1 MVNIVEANVS
11 IIRGVQRLVH
21 FFVRFGRVL
30 SATPSQCRSMG
41 VFRFA
46 LYASTTLY
54 YRYRHHRSTVLT
66 SKLDVYIALLFYSR
80 RFGVV
85 VTPLTFDTIARWNPT
100 IFLIRSS
107 GSNCGM
113 IKIIW
118 YFVYCRVDV
127 GEDMIFQRGIK
138 LYILCFIVKET
149 FNSLSFYEI
158 VLDYCYSS
166 RNTPNLRRN
175 IRTCIWRIHCQN
187 LQSMLR
193 FSHNIF
199 MNLII
204 MI

>member
-11 IIRGVQRLVH
+11 IIRDIQRLVH
-21 FFVRFGRVL
+21 SFVRFGHVL
-30 SATPSQCRSMG
+30 SATPSQCCSMG

-66 SKLDVYIALLFYSR
+66 SKLDIALLFYSR

-85 VTPLTFDTIARWNPT
+85 VTPVTFDTIARWNPT

-127 GEDMIFQRGIK
+127 GEDMNFQHGIK
-138 LYILCFIVKET
+138 LYKYASSLEKRLILYLFIK
-149 FNSLSFYEI
+149 LY
-158 VLDYCYSS
+158 
-166 RNTPNLRRN
+166 
-175 IRTCIWRIHCQN
+175 
-187 LQSMLR
+187 
-193 FSHNIF
+193 
-199 MNLII
+199 
-204 MI
+204 

>member
-11 IIRGVQRLVH
+11 IIRGIQRLVH
-21 FFVRFGRVL
+21 FFVRSGRVL
-30 SATPSQCRSMG
+30 SATPSQCCSMG

-66 SKLDVYIALLFYSR
+66 SKLDAYIALLFYSR

-85 VTPLTFDTIARWNPT
+85 VTPVTFDTIARWNPT

-127 GEDMIFQRGIK
+127 GEDMNFQRGIK
-138 LYILCFIVKET
+138 FVLLLFTQYSEFKKKHAHVHMEDP
-149 FNSLSFYEI
+149 LSK
-158 VLDYCYSS
+158 S
-166 RNTPNLRRN
+166 T
-175 IRTCIWRIHCQN
+175 
-187 LQSMLR
+187 LQ

-204 MI
+204 II